1 MESYHV
7 RAMRDGERR
16 VIAEIVCESIRCWYA
31 AAGRPGRF
39 PGGAESCLL
48 FPDVYEDLDPGC
60 CAVVEDLGA
69 KRLAGCCFY
78 HPRSTHVA
86 LGIMSVHPDYFGK
99 GVGHRLLAFVCEV
112 ADRATKPVRLVSSA
126 MNIDSFS
133 LYNRAGFVP
142 RDVFQ
147 VMTMGVPESG
157 IGGDAGGPNGVRV
170 AGASDVTAMV
180 ALERRVSGIEREKD
194 LRYFIENRRG
204 IWRTLIAEDARGEIR
219 GFLVSIRHPGSTM
232 IGPGVMLD
240 DEAAMALVHAQLNH
254 LKGASPACLVPTSHP
269 KLAAKLYAS
278 GMRNSELALFQSRG
292 TAALFDGV
300 MIPSFMPETG

>member
-1 MESYHV
+1 V

-60 CAVVEDLGA
+60 CAVVEDPGA
-69 KRLAGCCFY
+69 NRLAGCCFY

-112 ADRATKPVRLVSSA
+112 ADRAAKPVRLVSSA

-180 ALERRVSGIEREKD
+180 ALERRVSGIERAKD

-204 IWRTLIAEDARGEIR
+204 IC
-219 GFLVSIRHPGSTM
+219 STM

-240 DEAAMALVHAQLNH
+240 DEAAMALVHAQLNY

-269 KLAAKLYAS
+269 KLAAKLYAW